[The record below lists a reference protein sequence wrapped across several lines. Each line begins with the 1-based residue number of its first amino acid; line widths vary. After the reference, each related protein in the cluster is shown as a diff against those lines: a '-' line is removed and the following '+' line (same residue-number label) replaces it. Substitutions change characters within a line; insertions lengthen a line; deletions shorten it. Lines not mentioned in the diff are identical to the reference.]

1 VVNYAAPASLKF
13 MPQAIALLD
22 CNNFY
27 ASCERVF
34 DARLRKRPIVVL
46 SNNDGCVI
54 SRSDE
59 AKEAGVPMG
68 AKLFKVAG
76 LIDENNGEILSSNY
90 ELYGDMSGRVMENL
104 AEFTPEIEV
113 YSIDEA
119 FLGLDESKQS
129 FTKIGRE
136 IQEAIQKRTGL
147 PVSIGIA
154 ETKTLAKLANRIARD
169 SKKADGVLDL
179 FRSPYTD
186 LALKRTA
193 VGKVWGI
200 GPNYVRT
207 LDSNNIKTA
216 FDLRQM
222 DLRRARK
229 LLSVVGAR
237 VVMEL
242 RGIQTLPLDLNP
254 PPRRSITC
262 SRSFGQNVLE
272 SKVLREAVAVF
283 LAQAAEK
290 LRRHR
295 LAAQAVTVF
304 ISTNRFNQLSD
315 YYSNSA
321 TYNSAYPTDINHEL
335 QTWTFNCLDKI
346 FQQGFAYHKAGII
359 LSGLVPAER
368 LTTRMFDETRWQRFR
383 SVMTAVDEINRKFG
397 RNTVRFAVANPNGA
411 WQGKCAYRSP
421 RYTTRLNEVMQV
433 L

>member
-1 VVNYAAPASLKF
+1 

-34 DARLRKRPIVVL
+34 DARLKTRPIVVL

-59 AKEAGVPMG
+59 AKEVGVPMG
-68 AKLFKVAG
+68 AKLYKVAG
-76 LIDENNGEILSSNY
+76 LIEESDGEIFSSNY
-90 ELYGDMSGRVMENL
+90 ELYGDMSDRVMGHL
-104 AEFTPEIEV
+104 REFTPEIEI

-119 FLGLDESKQS
+119 FLGLDESKKS
-129 FTKIGRE
+129 FTRLGRE
-136 IQEAIQKRTGL
+136 IQETIEKRTGL
-147 PVSIGIA
+147 PTSIGIA
-154 ETKTLAKLANRIARD
+154 ETKTLAKLANRLARD
-169 SKKADGVLDL
+169 SKKAKGVLDL
-179 FRSPYTD
+179 FRSPYAE
-186 LALKRTA
+186 LALKRTE

-200 GPNYVRT
+200 GPNYSRVLT
-207 LDSNNIKTA
+207 ENKIQTA

-242 RGIQTLPLDLNP
+242 RGIKALPLDLDP

-262 SRSFGQNVLE
+262 SRSFGQNVWEL
-272 SKVLREAVAVF
+272 KILREAVAVF

-295 LAAQAVTVF
+295 LAAHAVTVF
-304 ISTNRFNQLSD
+304 ISTNRFNAPPEF
-315 YYSNSA
+315 YSNSA
-321 TYNSAYPTDINHEL
+321 TYSLTYPTDINHEL
-335 QTWTFNCLDKI
+335 QTWAFDCLDKI
-346 FQQGFAYHKAGII
+346 FQTGFAYHKAGIV
-359 LSGLVPAER
+359 LSGLAPADK

-383 SVMTAVDEINRKFG
+383 NVMAAVDEINRKFG

-421 RYTTRLNEVMQV
+421 RYTTRFDEVMQV
-433 L
+433 R